1 MTKTELFEVIN
12 NGENSGVE
20 FKRDSVQNYDLAK
33 EIVAFANFAGGVI
46 LLGVEDDGSIFGTTR
61 PDLEGWVMEVCRTK
75 VDPPIIPYFE
85 WLRDVEVGKDV
96 AIVRVLTGHNKPYA
110 RLHNQIRTYYIRVG
124 STSRDA
130 DQGELIRMAQ
140 ASGLLHY
147 GARPV
152 SGSTFADLDTRRLAD
167 YFRRVLQQ
175 PFPRDDEE
183 VNWNSILV
191 NLELMTKVD
200 DRIVPTIDG
209 ILLFG
214 TNPKKYL
221 PQSGI
226 RGLVYQ
232 TDQPDYAAKADE
244 DLKGPLLPL
253 GAQSGTIVENGL
265 VEQALDFVKRHTS
278 VSSEIVDGRRIDRS
292 GYPDY
297 VLREVVVNALVHRDY
312 SITGTDIM
320 LTIFSD
326 RLEVTSPGRL
336 PNGATVDA
344 VKTGFRYARN
354 QTLVYFMRDYRYVD
368 FRGMGIR
375 YKIIPGMK
383 EHNGTEPGFIL
394 TDWDFTVRLLTP

>member
-1 MTKTELFEVIN
+1 MTKTELFEIIK

-20 FKRDSVQNYDLAK
+20 FKRDSVQNHDIAK

-46 LLGVEDDGSIFGTTR
+46 LLGVEDDGSIYGTTR
-61 PDLEGWVMEVCRTK
+61 PDLEEWIMELCRTK

-85 WLRDVEVGKDV
+85 WLRDVEPGKDV
-96 AIVRVLTGHNKPYA
+96 AVVRVLTGHNKPYA
-110 RLHNQIRTYYIRVG
+110 RFHNQIRTYYIRVG

-130 DQGELIRMAQ
+130 DQAELIRMAQ
-140 ASGLLHY
+140 ASGRLHY

-152 SGSTFADLDTRRLAD
+152 SGSTFADMDARRLAD

-183 VNWNSILV
+183 VDWNSILV

-214 TNPKKYL
+214 TNPKKFL

-226 RGLVYQ
+226 RSLVYQ
-232 TDQPDYAAKADE
+232 TNQPDYAAKADE
-244 DLKGPLLPL
+244 DVRGPLLPL
-253 GAQSGTIVENGL
+253 GAQNGSIVENGL
-265 VEQALDFVKRHTS
+265 VEQALDFVKRHTN
-278 VSSEIVDGRRIDRS
+278 VSSEIVNGRRIDRPD
-292 GYPDY
+292 YPDH

-312 SITGTDIM
+312 SITGTDIT
-320 LTIFSD
+320 LSIFSD
-326 RLEVTSPGRL
+326 RMEVKSPGLL
-336 PNGATVDA
+336 PNSATVDA

-354 QTLVYFMRDYRYVD
+354 QTLVNFMRDYRYVD

-375 YKIIPGMK
+375 YKIIPGMR
-383 EHNGTEPGFIL
+383 EYNGTDAEFIL
-394 TDWDFTVRLLTP
+394 TDWDFTVRLRKI

>member
-1 MTKTELFEVIN
+1 MTKTELLELIK

-20 FKRDSVQNYDLAK
+20 FKRDSVQNFDLAK

-46 LLGVEDDGSIFGTTR
+46 LLGVEDDGGIFGTTR

-75 VDPPIIPYFE
+75 VDPPIVPYFE
-85 WLRDVEVGKDV
+85 WLRDVEAGKDV
-96 AIVRVLTGHNKPYA
+96 AVVRVLTGHNKPYA

-130 DQGELIRMAQ
+130 DQSELVRMAQ
-140 ASGLLHY
+140 TSGQLHY

-152 SGSTFADLDTRRLAD
+152 SGSTFADLDARRLAD

-175 PFPRDDEE
+175 QFPRDDEE
-183 VNWNSILV
+183 LDWSSILV

-200 DRIVPTIDG
+200 DRIVPSIDG

-214 TNPKKYL
+214 TSPKKYL

-226 RGLVYQ
+226 RGLVFQ
-232 TDQPDYAAKADE
+232 TDQPDYATKADE

-253 GAQSGTIVENGL
+253 GAQSGAIVENGL

-278 VSSEIVDGRRIDRS
+278 VSSEIVDGRRVDRS

-297 VLREVVVNALVHRDY
+297 VLREVLVNALVHRDY

-336 PNGATVDA
+336 PNSATVDA

-354 QTLVYFMRDYRYVD
+354 QTLVYFMRDYHYVD

-383 EHNGTEPGFIL
+383 EHNGTEPEFIL
-394 TDWDFTVRLLTP
+394 TDWDFTVRLLAP